1 MTSSEVADRQT
12 ETEREH
18 SCRRGIH
25 LSLDDDDDDDDEQL
39 QLRFELEPN
48 SPTNLRVCLF
58 KVVSLCSR

>member
-1 MTSSEVADRQT
+1 MASSEVADRQT

-25 LSLDDDDDDDDEQL
+25 LSLDDDDDDVEQL

-48 SPTNLRVCLF
+48 SPTNLSVCLF